1 MPWHN
6 AMDSLA
12 SRPSKLVELLS
23 NKSGNPNLTIVDTIL
38 FHLGIADVYSLQASS
53 RSLRWLV
60 NYMTASPCLLSITKQ
75 LQPFVVDPTQ
85 FRSELGRHGG
95 LIAGDFVRN
104 FFEFGR
110 WQVNSLFLYVE
121 RGSKCQGLIRYLLQ
135 HEGYRTYSEKLVF
148 RRDRDPDLFIII
160 KSTRDPPIIDII
172 NEATTTAGLNFISWN
187 KAYCLLPVPTIRFHK
202 FYTLKPFDNTI
213 GQSLRQRA
221 KLGWTTRD
229 LLWPDLTK
237 ELISDKE
244 CRQIGGPSTLIINL
258 GSNPPG
264 DYTPDYVLE
273 RSVYSV
279 VWKSTGSSR
288 RLVASMKLSPMSHAL
303 LYPHTNG
310 DIGDGCKDWWSF
322 LRERLDRWVYVEV
335 VKTDYDLRPHG
346 FYFLAPGNFRISIP
360 AGYQVPDTWDY
371 ADDQIIPWF
380 QEWERG
386 WTRENVYQ

>member
-1 MPWHN
+1 
-6 AMDSLA
+6 
-12 SRPSKLVELLS
+12 
-23 NKSGNPNLTIVDTIL
+23 
-38 FHLGIADVYSLQASS
+38 
-53 RSLRWLV
+53 
-60 NYMTASPCLLSITKQ
+60 
-75 LQPFVVDPTQ
+75 PFVTDPTQ
-85 FRSELGRHGG
+85 FRSELGKHGG

-104 FFEFGR
+104 FFDFGR
-110 WQVNSLFLYVE
+110 WHVNSLLLYVE

-148 RRDRDPDLFIII
+148 RRDKDPDLFIII

-187 KAYCLLPVPTIRFHK
+187 KAYCLVPVPTIRFHK

-221 KLGWTTRD
+221 KFGWTTRD
-229 LLWPDLTK
+229 ILWPDLTK

-244 CRQIGGPSTLIINL
+244 CRQVGGSSTLVISL
-258 GSNPPG
+258 GNNPPG

-288 RLVASMKLSPMSHAL
+288 RLIASMKLSPMSHAL
-303 LYPHTNG
+303 RYPHTNG
-310 DIGDGCKDWWSF
+310 DIGDGCKDWWRF

-386 WTRENVYQ
+386 WTRGNVYQ